1 MIKTDYEFDFEDTVG
16 VFGFWWTDEILKEYA
31 KKFDLLDDFGEP
43 SFSIIEGD
51 DKFKEDCVEAVKKSL
66 ENGRPFF
73 YNAPDYIQKRM
84 IEERENIEKGVCY

>member
-1 MIKTDYEFDFEDTVG
+1 MIA
-16 VFGFWWTDEILKEYA
+16 EYNRR
-31 KKFDLLDDFGEP
+31 FCG
-43 SFSIIEGD
+43 ST
-51 DKFKEDCVEAVKKSL
+51 DKFSDEPELIITYGDEQFEKDCIEAVKKSL